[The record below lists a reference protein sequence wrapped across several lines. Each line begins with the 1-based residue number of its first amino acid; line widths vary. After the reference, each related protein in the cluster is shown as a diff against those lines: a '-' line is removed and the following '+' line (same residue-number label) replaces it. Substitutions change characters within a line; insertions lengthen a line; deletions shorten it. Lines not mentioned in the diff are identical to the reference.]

1 MRHFGEEVGVSELE
15 DADYRILGSLV
26 DEFCSYY
33 DLDAD
38 KILETK
44 FNKIFPISSRPY
56 GNLYAY

>member
-1 MRHFGEEVGVSELE
+1 MEG

-38 KILETK
+38 KILESK